1 MGFRYFM
8 AGYWW
13 DDASIFEIINI
24 KTLYAKGPIHGSFT
38 HLFNIKFQLRNQTCC
53 YGNNCSLN
61 ILHTMLRAILNY
73 I

>member
-13 DDASIFEIINI
+13 DYASIFEIINI

-38 HLFNIKFQLRNQTCC
+38 HLFNIKLLLRN
-53 YGNNCSLN
+53 SKAVSEWLSSEEDFS
-61 ILHTMLRAILNY
+61 
-73 I
+73 

>member
-38 HLFNIKFQLRNQTCC
+38 HLFNIKF
-53 YGNNCSLN
+53 
-61 ILHTMLRAILNY
+61 
-73 I
+73 

>member
-24 KTLYAKGPIHGSFT
+24 KTLYVKGPIHGSFT
-38 HLFNIKFQLRNQTCC
+38 HVFNIKFLMRNLK
-53 YGNNCSLN
+53 GLS
-61 ILHTMLRAILNY
+61 HG
-73 I
+73 